1 MAVYGPSGQEE
12 LYHYGVLGM
21 KWGVRKNP
29 RRAYE
34 KSTKKL
40 KQIGESV
47 SKADSKKKKYAN
59 PLIRTSISDAKYE
72 KWSRQY
78 DKRRARGEK
87 WYSSMKSEFSK
98 VGLDV
103 AKANSAKN
111 FDEWYEK
118 HVKYK

>member
-21 KWGVRKNP
+21 RWGVRKNP

-34 KSTKKL
+34 RSTKKL
-40 KQIGESV
+40 KKIGESV
-47 SKADSKKKKYAN
+47 RKADSKKKKYAN

-78 DKRRARGEK
+78 DKHRARGEK

-103 AKANSAKN
+103 AKTNSAKN

>member
-1 MAVYGPSGQEE
+1 MSVYGPSGQEE

-21 KWGVRKNP
+21 RWGVRKNP

-34 KSTKKL
+34 RSTKKL
-40 KQIGESV
+40 KKIGESV
-47 SKADSKKKKYAN
+47 RKADSKKKKYAN

-78 DKRRARGEK
+78 DKHRARGEK

-103 AKANSAKN
+103 AKTNSAKN

>member
-1 MAVYGPSGQEE
+1 MTVYGSASSEE
-12 LYHYGVLGM
+12 LCHYGILGM
-21 KWGVRKNP
+21 KWGVRKDP

-40 KQIGESV
+40 KQIAKSV
-47 SKADSKKKKYAN
+47 DKADSKKKKYAN

-98 VGLDV
+98 IGFDV
-103 AKANSAKN
+103 AKANSAVN

>member
-1 MAVYGPSGQEE
+1 MAVYSPSGQEE

-21 KWGVRKNP
+21 KWGVRRNP

-40 KQIGESV
+40 RQIGESV

-59 PLIRTSISDAKYE
+59 PLIRTSISDGKYK

-78 DKRRARGEK
+78 DKYRARGEK

>member
-1 MAVYGPSGQEE
+1 MAVYRSINSEE

-40 KQIGESV
+40 KQIGKSV
-47 SKADSKKKKYAN
+47 DEADSKKKKYAN

-87 WYSSMKSEFSK
+87 WYSSMKNEFSK
-98 VGLDV
+98 IGFDV
-103 AKANSAKN
+103 AKTNSAIN

>member
-1 MAVYGPSGQEE
+1 MAVYGPASSEE

-21 KWGVRKNP
+21 KWGVRKDP

-40 KQIGESV
+40 KQIGKSV
-47 SKADSKKKKYAN
+47 DKADAKKKKYAN
-59 PLIRTSISDAKYE
+59 PLIRTSVSDAKYE

-98 VGLDV
+98 IGLDV
-103 AKANSAKN
+103 AKANSAVN

>member
-1 MAVYGPSGQEE
+1 MAVYGPNSVEE

-21 KWGVRKNP
+21 KWGVRHD
-29 RRAYE
+29 RAKTYE
-34 KSTKKL
+34 KSMKKL
-40 KQIGESV
+40 KQIGKSV
-47 SKADSKKKKYAN
+47 DKADSKKKRYAN

-78 DKRRARGEK
+78 DKYRARGDK

-98 VGLDV
+98 VGFDV

-111 FDEWYEK
+111 FDEWYKK
-118 HVKYK
+118 HIKHE

>member
-1 MAVYGPSGQEE
+1 MAVYSPSEQEE

-40 KQIGESV
+40 RQIGESV

-59 PLIRTSISDAKYE
+59 PLIRTSISDGKYK

-78 DKRRARGEK
+78 DKYRARGEK

>member
-1 MAVYGPSGQEE
+1 MSVYGSSGQEE

-21 KWGVRKNP
+21 RWGVRKNP

-34 KSTKKL
+34 RSTKKL
-40 KQIGESV
+40 KKIGESV
-47 SKADSKKKKYAN
+47 RKADSKKKKYAN

-103 AKANSAKN
+103 AKTNSAKN

>member
-1 MAVYGPSGQEE
+1 MAVYGSCGQEE

-21 KWGVRKNP
+21 RWGVRRNP

-47 SKADSKKKKYAN
+47 SKADSKKKKYDN
-59 PLIRTSISDAKYE
+59 PLIRTSISDGKYK
-72 KWSRQY
+72 KWSRQS
-78 DKRRARGEK
+78 DKYRARGEK

>member
-1 MAVYGPSGQEE
+1 MAVYGPMASDE
-12 LYHYGVLGM
+12 LHHYGVLGM
-21 KWGVRKNP
+21 KWGVRKDP
-29 RRAYE
+29 IRAYE

-40 KQIGESV
+40 KQIGKSV
-47 SKADSKKKKYAN
+47 DKADGKKKKYAN

-98 VGLDV
+98 IGFDV
-103 AKANSAKN
+103 ARANSAVN

>member
-1 MAVYGPSGQEE
+1 MAVYSSYGQEE

-21 KWGVRKNP
+21 KWGVRRNP

-40 KQIGESV
+40 TQIGESV

-59 PLIRTSISDAKYE
+59 PLIRTSISDAKYK

-78 DKRRARGEK
+78 DKHRARGEK